1 MGVEGEHA
9 MGRELSQRG
18 GHTQGRRYSLGPQ
31 STPESCLLPW
41 GQCLPPYTVRQQ
53 LTQQGEEGSVSTRR
67 MITPYFWSKLGL
79 PSPAAD

>member
-1 MGVEGEHA
+1 MGW
-9 MGRELSQRG
+9 ELSQRG

-31 STPESCLLPW
+31 STPESCLLPR

-67 MITPYFWSKLGL
+67 MITPNFWSKSGL

>member
-1 MGVEGEHA
+1 

-67 MITPYFWSKLGL
+67 MITPYFWSKSGL